1 MLRCWPP
8 LAVLAMAALGVLVGA
23 GSTPVDD
30 WVHDDLPLRPYRRA
44 LLTLTDERLLLAVWL
59 GCLAVALYR
68 RRWSTVAVVLA
79 APILALLCVRL
90 LKPLFGR
97 QRGGTLAYPSGHVTL
112 LVVVLGLVVIVA
124 AWRLAV
130 LLAAAAA
137 VLLGMLGQA
146 MTYHYF
152 TDTVGAL
159 LLGGAV
165 VGLAAAVVGKFDSD
179 DNVGV

>member
-1 MLRCWPP
+1 MLRWWPP
-8 LAVLAMAALGVLVGA
+8 LAVLAMAALGALVGA
-23 GSTPVDD
+23 GSTPLDD
-30 WVHDDLPLRPYRRA
+30 WVHDDLPLRRYRMA
-44 LLTLTDERLLLAVWL
+44 LLTFTDERLLLAIWL
-59 GCLAVALYR
+59 GCLAVALYQW
-68 RRWSTVAVVLA
+68 RWPLVAVVVA

-90 LKPLFGR
+90 FKPLFGR

-112 LVVVLGLVVIVA
+112 MVVVLGLVVIVA

-130 LLAAAAA
+130 LLAATLA

-165 VGLAAAVVGKFDSD
+165 VGLAAAAVGKFDR
-179 DNVGV
+179 DNNVAV